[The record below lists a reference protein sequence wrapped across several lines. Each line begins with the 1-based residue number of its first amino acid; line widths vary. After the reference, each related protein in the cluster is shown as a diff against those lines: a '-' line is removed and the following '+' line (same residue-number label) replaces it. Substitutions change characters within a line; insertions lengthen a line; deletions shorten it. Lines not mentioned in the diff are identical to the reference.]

1 MEKSGEEYGFSVYN
15 SLSKKKLALM
25 TFEDILQRA
34 RLDKYRIEICV
45 EEQENV
51 DNEYESRLD
60 DIEGDGVH
68 EKLLEKFVYQPRLQN
83 LKNAEKGVD
92 LLERID
98 KFLDGQEK
106 ELQKFKQGLDVHNLE
121 EKVQTAG
128 EEYGEILEEKEMYLQ
143 ALDEYNKAMD
153 ELAEDEWE

>member
-1 MEKSGEEYGFSVYN
+1 MKKSGKERGFGLCN
-15 SLSKKKLALM
+15 SLSEKKLVLM

-34 RLDKYRIEICV
+34 RLDKYRIERCV

-51 DNEYESRLD
+51 DNEYEARLE

-68 EKLLEKFVYQPRLQN
+68 EELLEKFVYQPRLHN
-83 LKNAEKGVD
+83 LRNAERGIG
-92 LLERID
+92 LLESID
-98 KFLDGQEK
+98 DFLEKQSK

-121 EKVQTAG
+121 DRAYRAGKEYEKILQ
-128 EEYGEILEEKEMYLQ
+128 EREIYLQ

-153 ELAEDEWE
+153 ELAEDEW